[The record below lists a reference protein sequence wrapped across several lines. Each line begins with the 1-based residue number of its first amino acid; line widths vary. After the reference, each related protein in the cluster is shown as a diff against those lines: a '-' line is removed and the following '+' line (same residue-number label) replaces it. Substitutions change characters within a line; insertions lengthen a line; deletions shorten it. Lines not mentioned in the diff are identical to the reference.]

1 MGGESAPGEP
11 LAWVDPWPGLVGDTV
26 AYGPVE
32 GHPAIGR
39 AWRELLVPRGE
50 LAAALGDRPL
60 AGTWA
65 AEALRIA
72 AWRPRLGFETDHR
85 TIPHEVDW
93 LRTAVHLHKG
103 CYRGQETIARV
114 HNLGRPPRRLV
125 FLHLDGSGHVLPD
138 AGSPVFL
145 GEREVGRLTSV
156 GRHHE
161 DGPVALAVD
170 QAFGG
175 DRRGS
180 SRGRHLGRA
189 DRRRERLIAADPAA
203 GSCHDGGMAPVAP
216 AATAPTGT
224 LITVAPTGAE
234 HAKADLPQ
242 LPTTLEE
249 LVETARRCEAAG
261 ASLIH
266 LHLRDGEHRPTLDAG
281 RLRDAVDALRTE
293 TDLVVQLSTGG
304 SVHDPLE
311 QRLTV
316 LDAEPDSCSLT
327 CGTTNFGDDVFLNPW
342 GFMSDLYVQ
351 AQERE
356 VVPEFELFDLGHVHA
371 LRRLLDTH
379 GLPFGG
385 RVHVDFVTGVPG
397 GMPATTAAL
406 MAGVAMLPAEVTSW
420 SATGIGR
427 GHLPIMAAALSAGGH
442 LRVGMEDNVVFARGQ
457 VVQHNDEL
465 VARAAELATVMQR
478 PPLGTAQAREL
489 LGVKERRSR

>member
-1 MGGESAPGEP
+1 M
-11 LAWVDPWPGLVGDTV
+11 
-26 AYGPVE
+26 
-32 GHPAIGR
+32 
-39 AWRELLVPRGE
+39 
-50 LAAALGDRPL
+50 
-60 AGTWA
+60 
-65 AEALRIA
+65 
-72 AWRPRLGFETDHR
+72 
-85 TIPHEVDW
+85 
-93 LRTAVHLHKG
+93 
-103 CYRGQETIARV
+103 
-114 HNLGRPPRRLV
+114 
-125 FLHLDGSGHVLPD
+125 
-138 AGSPVFL
+138 
-145 GEREVGRLTSV
+145 
-156 GRHHE
+156 
-161 DGPVALAVD
+161 
-170 QAFGG
+170 
-175 DRRGS
+175 
-180 SRGRHLGRA
+180 
-189 DRRRERLIAADPAA
+189 
-203 GSCHDGGMAPVAP
+203 
-216 AATAPTGT
+216 
-224 LITVAPTGAE
+224 
-234 HAKADLPQ
+234 
-242 LPTTLEE
+242 
-249 LVETARRCEAAG
+249 
-261 ASLIH
+261 
-266 LHLRDGEHRPTLDAG
+266 
-281 RLRDAVDALRTE
+281 
-293 TDLVVQLSTGG
+293 
-304 SVHDPLE
+304 HDPLE

-478 PPLGTAQAREL
+478 PPLGTDAGPRAARGQGPARALSRRPTARSAGGAGRCGRRRLTASGSLASRPRCGRRWACRECALHNRSYGMPCVDAFGFPAVVNEKAARVVAGGVALITATAL
-489 LGVKERRSR
+489 LTGLALAERRAGRRLRAAGRGRAALQPARAAGHQGGRPAARVAEARGRAAEALRPDRRAWCSRWLRRASWWPGCRP